1 MKGVIWRH
9 LTINE
14 PQRCHNC
21 LYSRTYEVVDPVAPP
36 LFSIETKTAKVFATT
51 DINLVKNDWAFKTQS
66 TITKC
71 HLQGK
76 PEIVN
81 SKLDWC
87 YQWNPS
93 DPCSGEL
100 NEN

>member
-1 MKGVIWRH
+1 M
-9 LTINE
+9 NE

-21 LYSRTYEVVDPVAPP
+21 LYSRTYEVVDIV
-36 LFSIETKTAKVFATT
+36 LEKLES
-51 DINLVKNDWAFKTQS
+51 AFKTQS

-93 DPCSGEL
+93 DPCFGEL
-100 NEN
+100 DEN